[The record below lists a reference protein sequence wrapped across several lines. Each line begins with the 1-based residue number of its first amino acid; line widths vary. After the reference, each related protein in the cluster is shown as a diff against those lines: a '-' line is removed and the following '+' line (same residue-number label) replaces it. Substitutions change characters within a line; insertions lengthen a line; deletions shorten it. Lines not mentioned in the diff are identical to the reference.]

1 MVYLCYCLGYV
12 TLSIIVNIGFMYI
25 SLYMYTMTLN
35 ARIGRE
41 KNWVGQRSPH
51 AQPSVDVAAGH
62 VLLLNEWGVKCVR
75 SMGSEA
81 SSAFGRECPRLL
93 RNL

>member
-1 MVYLCYCLGYV
+1 MI

-51 AQPSVDVAAGH
+51 AQPSVNVASGH
-62 VLLLNEWGVKCVR
+62 VLQLNQWGVKCVR
-75 SMGSEA
+75 SMGSAE
-81 SSAFGRECPRLL
+81 SSAFSRACPRLL